1 MKPIHYVSL
10 SIGFGWF
17 AASLYLVVSN
27 TILRDTAVGIVAA
40 FLDRLPV
47 ELNKPIFI
55 VLWITALFGW
65 LILIGL
71 GVTPLFRRRI
81 TG

>member
-1 MKPIHYVSL
+1 LKPIHYVSL
-10 SIGFGWF
+10 IIGFGWF
-17 AASLYLVVSN
+17 AASFYLVVSN
-27 TILRDTAVGIVAA
+27 TILRDTPIGVVAT
-40 FLDRLPV
+40 FLERLPV
-47 ELNKPIFI
+47 GLSKLIFI
-55 VLWITALFGW
+55 VFWITALFGW